1 MFEIESNLEF
11 RQSSWIPL
19 GIFQIYNSKLL
30 ERCPLDE
37 RIVCGFTA
45 AALQATSPLLA
56 SAAVF
61 KSRITE
67 NTKVGIAKFPIHT
80 HTCFLDRPK
89 IIYINVLY
97 MLGWKIITLTN
108 GLGFLFSP
116 TPYSPLGVL

>member
-1 MFEIESNLEF
+1 M
-11 RQSSWIPL
+11 WI
-19 GIFQIYNSKLL
+19 YCCCS
-30 ERCPLDE
+30 
-37 RIVCGFTA
+37 A
-45 AALQATSPLLA
+45 QATSAPLLA

-89 IIYINVLY
+89 IIYINELY
-97 MLGWKIITLTN
+97 MLVGKIRTLTN

-116 TPYSPLGVL
+116 TPYFPLGVL